1 MVSLVERILAL
12 HKSLAHPTGMIS
24 AHTPSE
30 KDRLM
35 REVESTDKAIDS
47 LVYELY
53 WLSEEEVRIVEGK

>member
-1 MVSLVERILAL
+1 MRHVRFGLA
-12 HKSLAHPTGMIS
+12 S

-35 REVESTDKAIDS
+35 REVESADKSIDG

-53 WLSEEEVRIVEGK
+53 GLSEEEIRIVEGS